1 MLETDTRLLSSFFF
15 EDSSSVFP
23 FFSGI
28 FFLHCLTIIFYLGL
42 TIFYIVHAIK
52 NNGASEVVR
61 IVLLIGIFLMP
72 FVAMPIYYILYVW
85 LDNPPAWAMTNET
98 RPKEPLWRQKR
109 IWILGAGI
117 LGTVI
122 ICNLGLPS
130 IINYGRASL
139 NDDQPRGE
147 VLQEFKMEEVESK
160 EIEPD
165 EQDYISALA
174 ISPDGEVVATGTL
187 NGFIYLWRVSDGSV
201 INISQAHYDSAV
213 WDLVFSPDGKML
225 ASSSSDNSIKLW
237 RVSEWNLSH
246 TIGTNCEVF
255 GLAITP
261 DGDKLASSFDCLSGE
276 GIKIWDFTDGTL
288 LQTLGS
294 QSDGTQS
301 LAFSPDGQ
309 LLAAGGWRKLQIWR
323 LSDGLLLHNFSGIE
337 ESSGDLAVSFS
348 PDGKTLISGGEYDAI
363 RIWNPSDG
371 SLERKIKIEFSGSN
385 PVFFPDSESF
395 MVGLWDGKIK
405 RWNISNGRAIETL
418 NKPSIGVEFLALS
431 ADGTILASSD
441 ARLTRVW
448 AVTP

>member
-1 MLETDTRLLSSFFF
+1 MM
-15 EDSSSVFP
+15 
-23 FFSGI
+23 
-28 FFLHCLTIIFYLGL
+28 
-42 TIFYIVHAIK
+42 
-52 NNGASEVVR
+52 R
-61 IVLLIGIFLMP
+61 IMLLIGIFLMP

-85 LDNPPAWAMTNET
+85 LDNPSAWAITNET

-109 IWILGAGI
+109 IWILGASI
-117 LGTVI
+117 LGAVI

-130 IINYGRASL
+130 FINYGRASL

-147 VLQEFKMEEVESK
+147 VLQEFKMEKVESK
-160 EIEPD
+160 EVEPD
-165 EQDYISALA
+165 QNEYISALA

-187 NGFIYLWRVSDGSV
+187 KGFIYLWQVSDGSV
-201 INISQAHYDSAV
+201 INTSQAHDGAV
-213 WDLVFSPDGKML
+213 WDLVFSPDGEML

-237 RVSEWNLSH
+237 WVSEWNLSH
-246 TIGTNCEVF
+246 TIKTNCEVF

-276 GIKIWDFTDGTL
+276 GIKIWGFTDGTL
-288 LQTLGS
+288 LQTLGG
-294 QSDGTQS
+294 QSDGAQS

-323 LSDGLLLHNFSGIE
+323 LSDGLLLHNFNGIE
-337 ESSGDLAVSFS
+337 ESSGDLAVAFS
-348 PDGKTLISGGEYDAI
+348 PDGKTLVSGGEYDAI

-395 MVGLWDGKIK
+395 MVGLVDGKIK
-405 RWNISNGRAIETL
+405 QWNVSNGRTIGTL
-418 NKPSIGVEFLALS
+418 SRPSIGVEFLALS

-441 ARLTRVW
+441 AKLTRVW